1 MTIEEIKGSM
11 YASVVQELVNV
22 QNELV
27 HVQNQR
33 NEDLLTIENL
43 NDEIS
48 RLRFENDK
56 LNAELLTTGKRFMYG
71 VPR

>member
-1 MTIEEIKGSM
+1 M
-11 YASVVQELVNV
+11 YAAVVKQLVEV
-22 QNELV
+22 ENE
-27 HVQNQR
+27 R
-33 NEDLLTIENL
+33 NEALLTIENL

-71 VPR
+71 SAK